1 MYYNFKNRSLD
12 EIFVTSDQHFGH
24 QNVIK
29 YSNRPFKI
37 DESDLWQLTEYTDV
51 MDQNTFIEFAEEL
64 APQSIYHT
72 DEMDEQLIAN
82 WNNTVHNGDVIFHLG
97 DFGFHP
103 QSKNLEI
110 WNRLNGQKIALRGN
124 HDKSHPMGPHGLQD
138 LVEIQVENLSFTFC
152 HYAMRMWN
160 KAHFGAF
167 HCYGHSH
174 GTLPDLATSLSADV
188 GVDAVAKRLG
198 DANPVIQCIMPCDYR
213 PISLREFLNWM
224 RSKEFSPVDHH
235 DRNRS

>member
-1 MYYNFKNRSLD
+1 MYFNFKNRSLD

-29 YSNRPFKI
+29 YSKRPFMI
-37 DESDLWQLTEYTDV
+37 DPADLWQLTEYTDV
-51 MDQNTFIEFAEEL
+51 LDQDVFIEFAEAL
-64 APQSIYHT
+64 VPQSIYHT
-72 DEMDEQLIAN
+72 DEMDEQLIEN
-82 WNNTVHNGDVIFHLG
+82 WNNTVHNGDMVFHLG
-97 DFGFHP
+97 DFGFHS
-103 QSKNLEI
+103 QAKNLEI
-110 WNRLNGQKIALRGN
+110 WNRLNGHKIALRGN
-124 HDKSHPMGPHGLQD
+124 HDKSHPMGPNNLYD

-174 GTLPDLATSLSADV
+174 GSLPELANSLSADV
-188 GVDAVAKRLG
+188 GVDAVAERYDKW
-198 DANPVIQCIMPCDYR
+198 DVTNYR
-213 PISLREFLNWM
+213 PVSLREFLNWM
-224 RSKEFSPVDHH
+224 QSKEFTPVDHH